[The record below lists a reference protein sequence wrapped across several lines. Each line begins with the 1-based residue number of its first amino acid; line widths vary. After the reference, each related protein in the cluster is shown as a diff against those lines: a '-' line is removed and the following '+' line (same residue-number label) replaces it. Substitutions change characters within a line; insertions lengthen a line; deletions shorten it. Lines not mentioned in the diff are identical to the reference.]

1 MAFLSDKR
9 STRNLGT
16 VIDEKTISRM
26 DLFLKRKY
34 IGVWRRDSAV
44 MVTTMR
50 VFPST
55 VVTYTRKKTENKKNS
70 SSRMRV
76 SARKTNSFTLV
87 WFIWLMAGIG
97 FCHIYLGRR

>member
-1 MAFLSDKR
+1 MVFLSDKR

-16 VIDEKTISRM
+16 VIDEKIMSRM

-34 IGVWRRDSAV
+34 IGVWRRDSEV

-70 SSRMRV
+70 SSRNRV
-76 SARKTNSFTLV
+76 SAKKTNSFTLV
-87 WFIWLMAGIG
+87 WFIWPMSGTG
-97 FCHIYLGRR
+97 FCHIYLGKR